1 MNSVQYLLSIETRG
15 IKLGLQR
22 THELMA
28 VCGNPQSDLPSIQV
42 AGTNGKGSV
51 SAILANIFKTSN
63 YKTGLFTSP
72 HLVKVNERIRINGNT
87 ISDEDIDVFIRTFK
101 KQIEKTGATFF
112 ETITA
117 MAFWYF
123 KKENVDIAILETG
136 LGGRLDSVSVCEPL
150 ATVITPISLDHVEI
164 LGDTLSEIAFEKA
177 GILKYNIPCISAKQK
192 DEAKEILVT
201 EGGKIG
207 APIHFVA
214 DKTPSEYKVNIPGLN
229 QQENAHLAVSTL
241 KFINDFYIPQ
251 SSLKKGLNTVQWFGR
266 NQQIKE
272 DPHIVFDVAHNV
284 ESIQSFLEYYSSL
297 GITGKSILIIALQA
311 RKHIKPLVSTF
322 QKVFNHIICTEAP
335 GHNPMDGHVLRAF
348 FNKINQTEI
357 ISNPEEAI
365 QHGIENISFGDGMA
379 IIGSHYLGPAVSKV
393 FKISFDKY

>member
-1 MNSVQYLLSIETRG
+1 MNSIQYLLSIETKG

-28 VCGNPQSDLPSIQV
+28 ACGNPQSNLPSIQV

-51 SAILANIFKTSN
+51 SAMLANIFKTAN

-72 HLVKVNERIRINGNT
+72 HLVKVNERIRINNNA
-87 ISDEDIDVFIRTFK
+87 ISDEDIDVFIKTFK
-101 KQIEKTGATFF
+101 KQIEKSKATFF

-123 KKENVDIAILETG
+123 NKENVDIAILETG
-136 LGGRLDSVSVCEPL
+136 LGGRMDSVSVCEPL

-164 LGDTLSEIAFEKA
+164 LGETLSEIAFEKA
-177 GILKYNIPCISAKQK
+177 GILKCNIPCISAKQK
-192 DEAKEILVT
+192 NEAKEILIN

-207 APIHFVA
+207 APIHFVT
-214 DKTPSEYKVNIPGLN
+214 DKIPLEYKVNIPGSN
-229 QQENAHLAVSTL
+229 QQENARLAVSTL
-241 KFINDFYIPQ
+241 KFINNFYI
-251 SSLKKGLNTVQWFGR
+251 SEFSLIIGLNTVQWFGR
-266 NQQIKE
+266 NQQIRE

-284 ESIQSFLEYYSSL
+284 ESMESFIKYYSSL

-311 RKHIKPLVSTF
+311 RKHIKPVVSTL
-322 QKVFNHIICTEAP
+322 QKVFSHIICTEAP
-335 GHNPMDGHVLRAF
+335 GHNPMDGNTLGAF
-348 FNKINQTEI
+348 FNKKTQTEI
-357 ISNPEEAI
+357 MPNPEEAI
-365 QHGIENISFGDGMA
+365 QYGIDNLSLGDGMA
-379 IIGSHYLGPAVSKV
+379 IIGSHCLGPAVSKV

>member
-1 MNSVQYLLSIETRG
+1 MNE
-15 IKLGLQR
+15 
-22 THELMA
+22 
-28 VCGNPQSDLPSIQV
+28 
-42 AGTNGKGSV
+42 
-51 SAILANIFKTSN
+51 
-63 YKTGLFTSP
+63 
-72 HLVKVNERIRINGNT
+72 
-87 ISDEDIDVFIRTFK
+87 
-101 KQIEKTGATFF
+101 
-112 ETITA
+112 
-117 MAFWYF
+117 
-123 KKENVDIAILETG
+123 
-136 LGGRLDSVSVCEPL
+136 GR
-150 ATVITPISLDHVEI
+150 
-164 LGDTLSEIAFEKA
+164 
-177 GILKYNIPCISAKQK
+177 
-192 DEAKEILVT
+192 
-201 EGGKIG
+201 KIG

-241 KFINDFYIPQ
+241 KFINNFYIPQ

-266 NQQIKE
+266 NQQIRE